1 MIFREA
7 QISDIEQMMV
17 VRLSV
22 KENTLSNP
30 ALVTYEDMVDYL
42 TIRGKGWVCETKNT
56 IVGFSIGDL
65 KDHSVWALFIQ
76 PTMEGKGIG
85 KKLQALLLDWYFN
98 KTEKNIWL
106 ETAANTRAE
115 KFYKETGWKE
125 TERHDRQPSNPAFPP
140 FIEIKLE
147 LSKKDWGSWKNK
159 NAILK

>member
-7 QISDIEQMMV
+7 QIADIEQMMI

-30 ALVTYEDMVDYL
+30 TLVTYEDMVEYM
-42 TIRGKGWVCETKNT
+42 TIRGKSWVCEISNT
-56 IVGFSIGDL
+56 TVGFSMGDL
-65 KDHSVWALFIQ
+65 KDNSVWALFIQ
-76 PTMEGKGIG
+76 PEMEGKGIG
-85 KKLQALLLDWYFN
+85 KKLQVLMLDWYFS

-125 TERHDRQPSNPAFPP
+125 TERNNRQPSNPSFPP

-147 LSKKDWGSWKNK
+147 LSKRYWEL
-159 NAILK
+159 LKR